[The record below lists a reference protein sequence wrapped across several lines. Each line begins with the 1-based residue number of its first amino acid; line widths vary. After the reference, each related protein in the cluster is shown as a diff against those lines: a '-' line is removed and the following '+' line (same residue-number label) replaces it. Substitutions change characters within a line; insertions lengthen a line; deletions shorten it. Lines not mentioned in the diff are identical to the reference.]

1 MTEQE
6 KFIENVNRILGNVDY
21 EKLDHSCNGK
31 ERKYAKEVLSQMH
44 EAFISAYGC
53 NYLERG
59 EYEFVELPAVI
70 CGRNSGHIAL
80 GIVTVDLQ
88 SSGEHWGTFFLTPQ
102 GVLDQGSESLTEAD
116 RNYLREN
123 FARYD
128 YWYTP
133 VVEGDIH
140 VDFEDIP
147 EPVRNLL
154 QVCVPQQKEQPE
166 NGMGMNL

>member
-128 YWYTP
+128 YLYTP
-133 VVEGDIH
+133 VVE
-140 VDFEDIP
+140 
-147 EPVRNLL
+147 
-154 QVCVPQQKEQPE
+154 
-166 NGMGMNL
+166 